1 MNDLPIPQMLREF
14 GIADGASQQLA
25 RQSLADWGV
34 ITRPDRQKIAAYKRD
49 DALTALTVSFRW
61 HCSNGDCSTAARDAP
76 PETPPLLVDQ
86 LHCEIC
92 GGSKDVSALGRMA
105 AALAAAGLSR
115 VLVVGGTENK
125 CREIREKSPGGI
137 EWKFV
142 DGKAARPDRLLSPYR
157 EWAEVIVLWASTVLD
172 HRVSAHFPAR
182 GDDRVITVPRRGIA
196 ALADAVAQH
205 VQGPGAGEFG

>member
-1 MNDLPIPQMLREF
+1 MLREF
-14 GIADGASQQLA
+14 GIPDGAAQQLA

-34 ITRPDRQKIAAYKRD
+34 ITRPNRQKIAAYKRD

-76 PETPPLLVDQ
+76 PDTPPLLVEQ
-86 LHCEIC
+86 PHCEIC
-92 GGSKDVSALGRMA
+92 GGSKDTSALGRMA

-125 CREIREKSPGGI
+125 CREIQGKSPGGVQ
-137 EWKFV
+137 WRFV
-142 DGKAARPDRLLSPYR
+142 DGKAARPDRLLRSDR

-196 ALADAVAQH
+196 ALADAVTQH
-205 VQGPGAGEFG
+205 VHG